1 MTLRACRFIVTGN
14 VQGVFFRSS
23 TCEEARRLGLRG
35 YAKNLPDG
43 SVEVV
48 AAGKAVAIDAL
59 GAWLQHGPPMAKVA
73 NVHRSE
79 VAHADAERLDGFA
92 IS

>member
-1 MTLRACRFIVTGN
+1 MTMQACRFTVTGK
-14 VQGVFFRSS
+14 VQDVFFRAS
-23 TCEEARRLGLRG
+23 TRDEARRLGLHG

-48 AAGKAVAIDAL
+48 AAGDVAAIAAL
-59 GAWLQHGPPMAKVA
+59 ATWLQQGPPMAKVA
-73 NVHRSE
+73 TVHSSE
-79 VAHADAERLDGFA
+79 VAQADAERLDGFD